1 MVRGPS
7 LPLSP
12 HTLEARGECAGA
24 GVEGERLELD
34 TVERHLTGDALGT
47 RQGVQREYGPPLP
60 PAASLRS
67 SCRLCAFPAA

>member
-24 GVEGERLELD
+24 CVEGERLELD
-34 TVERHLTGDALGT
+34 TVERHLPGDALALGH
-47 RQGVQREYGPPLP
+47 GVHLE
-60 PAASLRS
+60 
-67 SCRLCAFPAA
+67 